1 MFENNNVNYEPIF
14 ARSFVC
20 FWMDGILQ
28 REREREREREEF
40 SQYQKLWD
48 FLYFREKVN
57 RRDTQLVQT
66 SFKNNVSFIKML
78 DGCV

>member
-1 MFENNNVNYEPIF
+1 MSLYLQGALYVFG
-14 ARSFVC
+14 
-20 FWMDGILQ
+20 WMEFS